1 MMHNKIKDF
10 PKQVSDT
17 IKNSES
23 INLSS
28 NYNKVVIAGMGGSA
42 IAGLIV
48 KDLLPQLNIVVERN
62 YVPNT
67 SIDQDTLVI
76 VSSYSGNTEETL
88 SYYSCA
94 KELTDNIFGISSGGK
109 LLERLKIDNK
119 NYYVLPEGYPPRSAT
134 GYFLTVLVRLLN
146 SNLLNDLNIDL
157 LQSYSDRHSSEGNE
171 VHSLAKEIHS
181 TIPIVVTEEDM
192 TSIGFRLKSQLN
204 ENSKMLSYNITL
216 PEMNHNEIVGWQGEQ
231 IDNSAFS
238 LLWINIRHDKN
249 IKRMTITNDIL
260 KDKLSFNNHIE
271 VPSEITSNHLAS
283 FLYLINYIDWLS
295 YWCST
300 LNGVD
305 IMNIDNIDTLKKSI
319 S

>member
-1 MMHNKIKDF
+1 MHNKIKDF

-48 KDLLPQLNIVVERN
+48 KDLLPQMNIVVERN
-62 YVPNT
+62 YIPNT
-67 SIDQDTLVI
+67 AINQNTLVI
-76 VSSYSGNTEETL
+76 VSSYSGKTEETL
-88 SYYSCA
+88 SYYHSA
-94 KELTDNIFGISSGGK
+94 KELTNNIFGITSGGE
-109 LLERLKIDNK
+109 LLETLKNDNK
-119 NYYVLPEGYPPRSAT
+119 DCYVLPEGYPPRSAT
-134 GYFLTVLVRLLN
+134 GYSLTVLIKLLN
-146 SNLLNDLNIDL
+146 SNLLNDLDIDL
-157 LQSYSDRHSSEGNE
+157 LQSYSDNYSSEGNE
-171 VHSLAKEIHS
+171 IHSLAKAIYS
-181 TIPIVVTEEDM
+181 TMPIVVTEEDM
-192 TSIGFRLKSQLN
+192 TSIGFRLKSQFN

-260 KDKLSFNNHIE
+260 KDKLSFNNHIQ
-271 VPSEITSNHLAS
+271 VPSEIASNHLAS
-283 FLYLINYIDWLS
+283 LLYLINYIDWLS

-300 LNGVD
+300 LHGVD
-305 IMNIDNIDTLKKSI
+305 IMNIDNIDTLKRSI
-319 S
+319 